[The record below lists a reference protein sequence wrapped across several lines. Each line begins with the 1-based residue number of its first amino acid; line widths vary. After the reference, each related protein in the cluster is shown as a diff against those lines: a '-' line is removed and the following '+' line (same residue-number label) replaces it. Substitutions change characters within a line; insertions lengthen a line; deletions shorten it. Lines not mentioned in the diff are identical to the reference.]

1 MVIDGETYPTVSI
14 FSRSIDRNKS
24 DYFIGAINLN

>member
-1 MVIDGETYPTVSI
+1 MVVDDKTYPTVSV
-14 FSRSIDRNKS
+14 FSRSINRNES